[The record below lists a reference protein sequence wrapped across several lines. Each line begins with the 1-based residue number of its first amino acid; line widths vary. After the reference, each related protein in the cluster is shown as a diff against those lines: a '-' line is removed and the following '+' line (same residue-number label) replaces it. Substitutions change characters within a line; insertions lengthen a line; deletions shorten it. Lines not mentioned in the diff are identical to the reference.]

1 MLKERSI
8 IQILKTENHIT
19 GSCVINTGIIY
30 KNEQPVF
37 EDKTLPLS
45 DFLIAAY
52 RHFDLQYPKFFKMDM
67 LSKLGWLANEILLQG
82 SFNKEKY
89 IAEDVGIV
97 LSNANSSL
105 DTDIRYYETTKTM
118 ASPAL
123 FVYTLPNIVIGEIS
137 IRHHFKGEN
146 AFFIFDEFDARFI
159 EQYVSNLI
167 NNNILQCCIC
177 GWVDVLNDKYNATLF
192 LIEKDKSGNSV
203 IFTKENLNKI
213 YQLKLSALSSVS
225 S

>member
-1 MLKERSI
+1 M
-8 IQILKTENHIT
+8 KTENYILA
-19 GSCVINTGIIY
+19 SCVITSNIIY
-30 KNEQPVF
+30 KNGQPVF
-37 EDKTLPLS
+37 KNGKADLS

-52 RHFDLQYPKFFKMDM
+52 RYFDRQYPKFFKMDN

-82 SFNKEKY
+82 SFDKEKY
-89 IAEDVGIV
+89 KPEDVGIV

-105 DTDIRYYETTKTM
+105 DTDKRYYKTTKTM

-123 FVYTLPNIVIGEIS
+123 FVYTLPNIVIGEMS

-146 AFFIFDEFDARFI
+146 AFFIFDDFDAAFI

-177 GWVDVLNDKYNATLF
+177 GWVDVLDSTYNATLF
-192 LIEKDKSGNSV
+192 LIEKDKSADSV
-203 IFTKENLNKI
+203 NFTKENLNKI
-213 YQLKLSALSSVS
+213 YQSKLSALSSLS
-225 S
+225 P